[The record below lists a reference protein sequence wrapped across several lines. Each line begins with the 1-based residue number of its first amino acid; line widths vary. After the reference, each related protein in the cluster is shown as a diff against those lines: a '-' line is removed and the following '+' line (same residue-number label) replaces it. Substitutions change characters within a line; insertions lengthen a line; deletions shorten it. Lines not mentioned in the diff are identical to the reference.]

1 MFGVTFARVLRLNLL
16 TALSILA
23 LPASALAD
31 SQVRFLHAVP
41 MVGEAT
47 LSADGQPV
55 GSAGFAEVSDPVTI
69 ASGPTELVLEA
80 PGGVTLRA
88 NERLADGASYT
99 IVAFAKGKAAEL
111 VSFRNGD
118 AKPGKARLRMIHG
131 APELGEADIQV
142 DGKVVAEGAAYTDA
156 TRYWGLEPGRS
167 EVAVL
172 DPATGEEALPMQE
185 IPLVAGTAT
194 SAYVVGSAGEA
205 TRAVLVS
212 DATLAPAAP
221 PETGLG
227 GSYAEGG
234 PNWLLALAAALAV
247 GGAAALVRRRL
258 QDPRHRKG

>member
-1 MFGVTFARVLRLNLL
+1 M
-16 TALSILA
+16 ALSILA
-23 LPASALAD
+23 LPATALAD

-47 LSADGQPV
+47 LSADGEPV
-55 GSAGFAEVSDPVTI
+55 GSAGFAEVSDPVTV
-69 ASGPTELVLEA
+69 ASGAAALVLEA
-80 PGGVTLRA
+80 PGGVTLRS

-99 IVAFAKGKAAEL
+99 IVALAKGKAAEL

-118 AKPGKARLRMIHG
+118 AKPGLARLRMIHG
-131 APELGEADIQV
+131 APELGDANIEV
-142 DGKVVAEGAAYTDA
+142 DGTVVAEGAGYTDA
-156 TRYWGLEPGRS
+156 TRYWGLAPGRP

-172 DPATGEEALPMQE
+172 DPATGQEALARQE
-185 IPLVAGTAT
+185 IPLAAGTAT

-205 TRAVLVS
+205 TRVVLVD

-227 GSYAEGG
+227 GSYSDGG

-258 QDPRHRKG
+258 PGPPHRNG